1 MIMFNVWNFMYFVYS
16 QYIYVGVE
24 CFVFYFF
31 FFSLVSLIYKY
42 VFFVMKRKELRNV
55 EILFKF
61 K

>member
-1 MIMFNVWNFMYFVYS
+1 MIMFNVWNCMYIVYS
-16 QYIYVGVE
+16 QFIYVGVE

-55 EILFKF
+55 DILFKF